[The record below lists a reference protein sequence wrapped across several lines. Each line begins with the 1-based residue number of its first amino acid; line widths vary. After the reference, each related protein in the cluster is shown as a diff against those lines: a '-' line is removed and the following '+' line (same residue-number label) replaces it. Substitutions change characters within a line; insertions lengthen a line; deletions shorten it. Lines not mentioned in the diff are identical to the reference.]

1 MTHAAAPGSRL
12 TFAVASA
19 TSGALAHSQGC
30 MDGPLA
36 RDQRSVTPQEV
47 RERTA
52 SCCRLRR
59 RHLDACHR
67 GWVFRLER
75 PLLPGHGGAQ
85 RLAVYG
91 AGRGL
96 STTRG
101 AACGGQSRP
110 IHSRCLPCSR
120 DRHVAGAVSRRN
132 LRLLDPSRDPHQRG
146 RRTRQVV
153 DLDLDKTW
161 IQGQQNEES
170 QRVLPGAAC
179 RQTLRSVRPDPGPAC
194 GLDRASWLCWSA
206 VQAAVG
212 LQELTVDPAPGVGAQ
227 E

>member
-132 LRLLDPSRDPHQRG
+132 LRLLDPGRDPHQRG

-153 DLDLDKTW
+153 DLDLDRTW
-161 IQGQQNEES
+161 ILRTAER
-170 QRVLPGAAC
+170 RVSTSSAWWGMPPDAAF
-179 RQTLRSVRPDPGPAC
+179 REARSGTGLRAG
-194 GLDRASWLCWSA
+194 
-206 VQAAVG
+206 
-212 LQELTVDPAPGVGAQ
+212 PGVVVVLVRCGGRRRNAGADR
-227 E
+227 